1 MGELRYRPFE
11 EFHVGDT
18 YSEKRVITEK
28 DVEIFADITGD
39 HNAIHLDEEYAKTT
53 FFGHR
58 LVHGMLIIG
67 VLSAVCSPFFGNGS
81 IYMGH
86 TQKFL
91 APIYLNDEITCA
103 LEITKTVPEKQL
115 LTFRAW
121 VTKADGT
128 VAVDG
133 EITVKIIKHK

>member
-1 MGELRYRPFE
+1 MSELRYRSFD
-11 EFHVGDT
+11 EFHVGDS
-18 YSEKRVITEK
+18 YSEKRVITGQ
-28 DVEIFADITGD
+28 DVETFADITGD

-53 FFGHR
+53 RFGHR
-58 LVHGMLIIG
+58 LVHGLLVVS

-81 IYMGH
+81 IYVGH

-91 APIYLNDEITCA
+91 APVFLNDEITCA

-115 LTFRAW
+115 LIFRAY

-133 EITVKIIKHK
+133 EITVKIIDHK